1 MRFYIKTDNEVTGGG
16 DDYYVA
22 EGLPGHWGTKV
33 EATTYI
39 GRQAA
44 QMVIDADKDR
54 YGKLDGRINP
64 HVSEEE

>member
-1 MRFYIKTDNEVTGGG
+1 MSFYINSEDGATGIS
-16 DDYYVA
+16 DSWYVA
-22 EGLPGHWGTKV
+22 EGLPGHWGSKV

-54 YGKLDGRINP
+54 YGKLEGRINP
-64 HVSEEE
+64 HVSEE